1 MLVARACLPGP
12 RHLLCCGAWAL
23 LAGQERDRAARP
35 VLASPPRCSPGHSG
49 SVSPLCPRQPQEPS
63 QRQEPRYTNDYLS
76 LGALPGIPQQR
87 GTQGA
92 ELLLC
97 SQTSSA
103 RCCSVHSPQGNQ
115 TLWIFWSFVVK
126 LFPNSNR
133 FKYHR
138 TNGREKHF
146 MQLQGGFL
154 RWLSY

>member
-1 MLVARACLPGP
+1 MARACLRGP
-12 RHLLCCGAWAL
+12 WHLLLCGTWNL
-23 LAGQERDRAARP
+23 LAEGEWDGAASP
-35 VLASPPRCSPGHSG
+35 VLASAVPTAAPEPAELLLLPWAGAHTPTITSASEPGRASPS
-49 SVSPLCPRQPQEPS
+49 R
-63 QRQEPRYTNDYLS
+63 
-76 LGALPGIPQQR
+76 GAH
-87 GTQGA
+87 GA

-133 FKYHR
+133 FKYHH
-138 TNGREKHF
+138 TNGREKRF